1 VAELELTIPLKSNV
15 CKVGM
20 GVMAI
25 LMPVWA
31 IGIPFCLGLT
41 TAMVLR
47 DPTKMTP
54 IVAIL
59 FFSILIIIPAVSVIL
74 AAVFED
80 DVLLISKEGMAFPL
94 LMLNR
99 LGFRRAR
106 HWSDLQA
113 ATIQLAPDS
122 GKEPKGFINLFFK
135 SGGTASIKIDKFT
148 PNDLEQFLLAIEIW
162 GQNCQR
168 APELI
173 QFHNQYQNDNR
184 GVESLSYTQMWEE
197 ELSRRFASTSFVPL
211 EPGHV
216 LKGGS
221 LKIVRQL
228 AFGGL
233 SAIYL
238 AQEDK
243 KGVVVVKEAV
253 IPNNCDE
260 EQRAKALELFERE
273 ARFLVRLEHPQIAK
287 VYDHFQEDGRN
298 YLLLDYIR
306 GQDLRQLVKQNGA
319 QPEEKVVDWG
329 VQIADILTYLHE
341 QSPPIIHRDLTP
353 DNLVLDNDGKVILID
368 FGAANEFVG
377 TATGTL
383 VGKQAYISPE
393 QLRGKASTQSDIYA
407 LGGTLHFLLTG
418 SDPEALSASRPKQ
431 HVETV
436 SSAVDDLVK
445 QCTEMEERD
454 RMPHANE
461 IKKVLAKLHEE
472 NLAKAPAATTTE
484 AEAAAST

>member
-1 VAELELTIPLKSNV
+1 MAELELTIPLKSNV
-15 CKVGM
+15 CKIGM

-41 TAMVLR
+41 TSMVLR
-47 DPTKMTP
+47 NPSVMNP
-54 IVAIL
+54 LAAIM
-59 FFSILIIIPAVSVIL
+59 FFSLMILIPTVSVIL
-74 AAVFED
+74 AAIFED
-80 DVLLISKEGMAFPL
+80 DVLLVSKEGIAFPL
-94 LMLNR
+94 RMLGR

-113 ATIQLAPDS
+113 ASIQLTESS
-122 GKEPKGFINLFFK
+122 GKNPKGNLNLFFG
-135 SGGTASIKIDKFT
+135 SGGNATVQIDKFSS
-148 PNDLEQFLLAIEIW
+148 NDLEQLLLAIEIW
-162 GQNCQR
+162 GSNCKR
-168 APELI
+168 DPELI
-173 QFHNQYQNDNR
+173 QFHNQYQNENR

-216 LKGGS
+216 LKNGS
-221 LKIVRQL
+221 LKVLRQL

-243 KGVVVVKEAV
+243 KGVVVLKEAV
-253 IPNNCDE
+253 IPPNSDE
-260 EQRAKALELFERE
+260 SQRAKALEMFERE
-273 ARFLVRLEHPQIAK
+273 AKFLVRLDHDQIAK
-287 VYDHFQEDGRN
+287 VHDHFQEDGRN
-298 YLLLDYIR
+298 YLVLDYIR

-329 VQIADILTYLHE
+329 HQISDILAYLHD
-341 QSPPIIHRDLTP
+341 QNPPIIHRDLTP
-353 DNLVLDNDGKVILID
+353 DNLVLDNEGRVMLID

-393 QLRGKASTQSDIYA
+393 QLRGKASTSSDIYA
-407 LGGTLHFLLTG
+407 LGGTLYFLLTG
-418 SDPEALSASRPKQ
+418 TDPEALSASRPKSQ
-431 HVETV
+431 NESV

-445 QCTEMEERD
+445 QCTEMEEHD
-454 RMPHANE
+454 RFPHARD
-461 IKKVLAKLHEE
+461 IKAVLSKLHEE
-472 NLAKAPAATTTE
+472 NLAKKPAQVDAE
-484 AEAAAST
+484 AEPAAST